1 LRLNLQEIG
10 GLDDF
15 RAAEPPK
22 FQKMIVTGD
31 KIFGSGG
38 NDAFKYAV
46 IRSETARR
54 MAPDSARLS
63 IRRGIPAK
71 FSREMKMFVS
81 AVTRST
87 LTGSVGPDGGDLRL
101 YVCWLQT
108 AFPSVPLSKFKSLA
122 PFRAVQASFYGI
134 RGE

>member
-10 GLDDF
+10 GIDDF
-15 RAAEPPK
+15 RAAKPPK

-38 NDAFKYAV
+38 NGAFKYAV

-71 FSREMKMFVS
+71 FSREIEDVRIGRDAEHANGFGWTGICVASVNCLELPADGHLAWDVRWQGLKPNLLQFVY
-81 AVTRST
+81 
-87 LTGSVGPDGGDLRL
+87 GPTK
-101 YVCWLQT
+101 V
-108 AFPSVPLSKFKSLA
+108 VP
-122 PFRAVQASFYGI
+122 
-134 RGE
+134 